1 MLVDENLFFFM
12 ILYEYY
18 DWIIEKFVIFV
29 NVKVNDGFLL
39 VNIRMVF
46 QNFLDC
52 FEILFF
58 SVNIFDVLKRIYG
71 WLVKEVLKGGWVYV
85 RYK

>member
-18 DWIIEKFVIFV
+18 DWIIEKFVIFF
-29 NVKVNDGFLL
+29 NVNDGFLL

-58 SVNIFDVLKRIYG
+58 SINIFDVLKRIYG
-71 WLVKEVLKGGWVYV
+71 WLVKEVFKGGWVYV